1 MFNTIRNKLIAVA
14 ALIPLITTTGYGAL
28 YLADNRYDNRYVQ
41 QKDWVQESRNAEHR
55 RLQYRID
62 ELEWQY
68 DNATLTPKESWE
80 LKQLKSELKRL
91 K

>member
-14 ALIPLITTTGYGAL
+14 LTALITTTGYGAL
-28 YLADNRYDNRYVQ
+28 YLADNRYVQ
-41 QKDWVQESRNAEHR
+41 QKDWVQESRNAEQR
-55 RLQYRID
+55 RLLYRID

-80 LKQLKSELKRL
+80 LKQLRSELKRL

>member
-1 MFNTIRNKLIAVA
+1 MFDTIKGKITTTVIAVF
-14 ALIPLITTTGYGAL
+14 LSTTGYGAL
-28 YLADNRYDNRYVQ
+28 YLADNRYVQ
-41 QKDWVQESRNAEHR
+41 QKDWVQESRNAEQR

-68 DNATLTPKESWE
+68 ENATLTPKESWE
-80 LKQLKSELKRL
+80 LKQLRSELKRL

>member
-14 ALIPLITTTGYGAL
+14 LTALITTTGYGAL
-28 YLADNRYDNRYVQ
+28 YLADNRYVQ
-41 QKDWVQESRNAEHR
+41 QKDWVQESRNAEQR

-80 LKQLKSELKRL
+80 LKQLRSELKRL

>member
-14 ALIPLITTTGYGAL
+14 LTALITTTGYGAL
-28 YLADNRYDNRYVQ
+28 YLADNRYVQ
-41 QKDWVQESRNAEHR
+41 QKDWVQESRNAEQR